1 MRQALKRA
9 YGESWQ
15 FMKTFPLLVGL
26 IIVPEGAQHVV
37 EWLSGF
43 YDSFEAMREAGS
55 NPLRLL
61 FGAAKYLSILVIT
74 YWVARYLLSNG
85 SIRFTLA
92 SDTTA
97 VRRFGIAAFC
107 YVLIV
112 LITAAV
118 LLIAVIAGKK
128 LANNVVV
135 LLVVLMAGILVRT
148 LLALWLTGTA
158 VAAPEATLANSI
170 RSTRGSL
177 LWGMAFL
184 FLGSVPPMMLHYAIG
199 YGAVGQSK
207 PIVAILLAL
216 DTALVGYMGVLY
228 ASLLVQIARRINISM
243 GYTG

>member
-43 YDSFEAMREAGS
+43 YDSFEAMRQGGS

-61 FGAAKYLSILVIT
+61 FGAAKYLSILLIT

-97 VRRFGIAAFC
+97 LRRFGIAAFC
-107 YVLIV
+107 YV

-135 LLVVLMAGILVRT
+135 LLVVPMAGILVRT

-184 FLGSVPPMMLHYAIG
+184 FLGSVPPMVLHYAIG
-199 YGAVGQSK
+199 YGAVGQGK
-207 PIVAILLAL
+207 PIVGILLAL